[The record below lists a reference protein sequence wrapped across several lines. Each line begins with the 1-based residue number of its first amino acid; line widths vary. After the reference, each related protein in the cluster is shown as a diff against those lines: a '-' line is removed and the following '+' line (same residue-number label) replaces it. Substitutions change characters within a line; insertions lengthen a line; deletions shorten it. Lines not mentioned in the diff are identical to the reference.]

1 MERGG
6 WQATVHRVA
15 NSWTQLQQLS
25 TTLKYTACSTEFEH
39 TASNLCAVLSHL
51 CLVFATRL
59 SHHSIHR
66 YQAVLGAHVVLA
78 FSTKELT
85 RREET

>member
-1 MERGG
+1 MERGA

-15 NSWTQLQQLS
+15 KSWAQLKQLS
-25 TTLKYTACSTEFEH
+25 TTLTYTACSTEFEN
-39 TASNLCAVLSHL
+39 TASNLFSVLSHL

-66 YQAVLGAHVVLA
+66 HQAALGTYVVLA
-78 FSTKELT
+78 FSAKELT